1 MVKLNE
7 AKSVVVLSLGKEILA
22 CDSGDKHGPQAQTQ
36 QCAAGYFLCGLC
48 GKVHSEQKTTS
59 EYIRLSHRSIFHFV
73 GENINRQISI
83 IADG

>member
-36 QCAAGYFLCGLC
+36 QCAAGYFYVGS
-48 GKVHSEQKTTS
+48 VARST
-59 EYIRLSHRSIFHFV
+59 LSR
-73 GENINRQISI
+73 RQLQNT
-83 IADG
+83 